1 MNFRIT
7 NDGNQSDRKEIKDML
22 EAYNTAHGAKS
33 ELTPVAVYY
42 EDEKGLKKAGV
53 TGHVFGNWLFIEFL
67 FVSEELRGLGIGKK
81 LITLAEENAKAHGCK
96 YAFVS
101 TNGFQAPGF
110 YPKMGYVTRFSIDEF
125 PRDGK
130 KFYFTKEL

>member
-67 FVSEELRGLGIGKK
+67 FVSEELRGLGIGQK
-81 LITLAEENAKAHGCK
+81 LLALAEENAKSLGAK
-96 YAFVS
+96 FAYVT

-110 YPKMGYVTRFSIDEF
+110 YTKMGYENVFVMDEF
-125 PRDGK
+125 PLTGK
-130 KFYFTKEL
+130 KYHYTKKI